1 MKKLLALLLCVAL
14 IAAFFAGCAGD
25 PAEPDSTDAS
35 VATDAPVTPAS
46 DLKIGVVLVGDEN
59 EGYTYAHIMGVRA
72 AVANCGLDE
81 ATNIVWKYNV
91 KESSEC
97 KDAVVDCINQG
108 CTLVLTNS
116 YGHQSY
122 AQEAAEENPDI
133 QIVACTGDTAK
144 ASGLPNFHNAFT
156 GIYQAR
162 YVAGIVAGM
171 KVNELIADG
180 KLTDKNYDGENVK
193 IGYVGAFPYAEVISG
208 FTSFFLGIKSVC
220 PNVVMDVQYTGSW
233 FDQVGEKEA
242 AVALMDRGCCI
253 IGQHADSTGAPTAC
267 EEAWAKGEVVYSVG
281 YNVDMLAAAPNAALV
296 SPTNE
301 WGAFYTYAFKA
312 VLEGTEF
319 ATNWCEGFETDAVAL
334 TPLGPNVAEGTQ
346 EAIDEAIEGIKA
358 GEIHVFDINN
368 FTVGGAKMES
378 CFATDTDGDWT
389 PDADEAV
396 FDGYYHE
403 SYFQSAPAFATIIDG
418 ITPLN

>member
-1 MKKLLALLLCVAL
+1 MKKILAMLLCIALVAAL
-14 IAAFFAGCAGD
+14 FVGCAPQAADNGD
-25 PAEPDSTDAS
+25 PTETKGNDTPA
-35 VATDAPVTPAS
+35 PAS
-46 DLKIGVVLVGDEN
+46 DIKIGVVLVGDEN

-81 ATNIVWKYNV
+81 AKNIVWKYNV

-144 ASGLPNFHNAFT
+144 ASGLDNFHNAFT

-208 FTSFFLGIKSVC
+208 FTAFYLGIKSVC

-242 AVALMDRGCCI
+242 AVALIDRGCCI

-312 VLEGTEF
+312 MLAGEPF
-319 ATNWCEGFETDAVAL
+319 DTNWCEGFETNAVAL
-334 TPLGPNVAEGTQ
+334 TPLGPNVAEGTE
-346 EAIDEAIEGIKA
+346 EAVEAAIAGIKA
-358 GEIHVFDINN
+358 GEIHVFDINT